1 MLGNFSYCNP
11 TKLYFGEDSLK
22 YLNTELSK
30 YGKNVAL
37 IYGGGSI
44 KKNGIYDEVLRILKD
59 NGKDVAEIAGVMP
72 NPTLPKL
79 YEGIEIARK
88 HQADLLLAVGGGSV
102 CDYVKAVSVSVNCKE
117 DPWEK
122 YYLRFEEP
130 DCETLPVGCVLTMVG
145 TGSEMNAG
153 AVITNPET
161 KQKIG
166 HVFADE
172 KIMPRF
178 AVLNP
183 KYTLTLPHYQMVAGI
198 YDIFNHICEQYF
210 SGEDDNTS
218 DYISEGLMRSLL
230 HSSRIANRDPQN
242 YEARSNIM
250 WTATWALNTLVAKGK
265 STDWMVHM
273 LGQAVGAYTNATHGM
288 TLAAVSLPYYRYILP
303 YGLQKFKRFAL
314 NVWDVDP
321 AGKTD
326 EQVAREGLA
335 AMEAWMRELGLTMNI
350 SELGA
355 SEDMLEGL
363 ADATLVMNG
372 GYKVLS
378 RDEIIQILKESLK

>member
-11 TKLYFGEDSLK
+11 TKLYFGDESLN

-30 YGKNVAL
+30 YGKNVVL

-44 KKNGIYDEVLRILKD
+44 KKNGIYDDVIEILKN
-59 NGKDVAEIAGVMP
+59 NGKNVAEIAGVMP

-88 HQADLLLAVGGGSV
+88 HHADLLLAVGGGSV
-102 CDYVKAVSVSVNCKE
+102 CDYAKAVSVSVNCQE

-172 KIMPRF
+172 KIMPKF
-178 AVLNP
+178 AILNP

-230 HSSRIANRDPQN
+230 HSSRIANKDLQD

-288 TLAAVSLPYYRYILP
+288 TLAAVSLPYYRYIMP
-303 YGLQKFKRFAL
+303 YGLQKFKRFAV
-314 NVWDVDP
+314 NVWDVNP

-326 EQVAREGLA
+326 EQVAKEGLQ
-335 AMEAWMRELGLTMNI
+335 AMETWMKELGLVMNI

-355 SEDMLEGL
+355 TEEMLEGL
-363 ADATLVMNG
+363 ADATLIMNG

-378 RDEIIQILKESLK
+378 RDEIVQILKESM